1 MAKDLSV
8 SDFPVAQRRGTNSQA
23 KQIEVDQP
31 VSVASVPA
39 KPVNEPEGKTADQPA
54 SKAEAPVR
62 APTEAKPGLL
72 TEQARDQRTAR
83 DETRRVEAQD
93 SQNRLRNLARKK
105 TRMAKHFVNVPLDA
119 ETKQRLER
127 AAHENG
133 IKMTVIMK
141 DAIATYLSEAGY

>member
-8 SDFPVAQRRGTNSQA
+8 SDFPVAQRRGKSNQSKTIPA
-23 KQIEVDQP
+23 GQP
-31 VSVASVPA
+31 SNDVESSA
-39 KPVNEPEGKTADQPA
+39 KPVNEAEGKAAIQTET
-54 SKAEAPVR
+54 KAEPPVE
-62 APTEAKPGLL
+62 APTMAKPGLL
-72 TEQARDQRTAR
+72 TEQAREERAVR

>member
-8 SDFPVAQRRGTNSQA
+8 DDFPVMQRRGANAQA
-23 KQIEVDQP
+23 KPAPSEQP
-31 VSVASVPA
+31 
-39 KPVNEPEGKTADQPA
+39 
-54 SKAEAPVR
+54 SKAAPV
-62 APTEAKPGLL
+62 APEPVDEPSHENGAQQSPKAEMPAPAPATGKPGLL
-72 TEQARDQRTAR
+72 SERARDERAAR
-83 DETRRVEAQD
+83 GETRRVEAQE

-141 DAIATYLSEAGY
+141 DAIATYLSDAGY